1 MTRDALTAG
10 GVCVQSTSMLRAK
23 MLLDGLR
30 RLGGRRYG
38 RTAFWYLGVERLVVG
53 VVEPG
58 DDEPLL
64 TACATVTGQAQTP
77 FSAGLLE
84 AALVVGSRGLDH
96 VAALDERFCA
106 LVPTP
111 GEGVAPAAVRMS
123 VEVPGPSSTLIRA
136 DREALEWA
144 VRLFAEA
151 RLRLVCVE
159 CADVARVRLCRYLG
173 HASGFTPEVA
183 PPARGPD
190 PLAAVSVATQWET
203 RAAELGGLLGVP
215 VGLALGR
222 FDVPVAD
229 PLDGTDA
236 SAQRP

>member
-1 MTRDALTAG
+1 
-10 GVCVQSTSMLRAK
+10 MLGAK
-23 MLLDGLR
+23 MLLHGLR

-77 FSAGLLE
+77 FAAGLLE
-84 AALVVGSRGLDH
+84 AAVLAGSRGLDH
-96 VAALDERFCA
+96 VAALDESLCTLTGVSGDEVVPA
-106 LVPTP
+106 LPDP
-111 GEGVAPAAVRMS
+111 PRAS
-123 VEVPGPSSTLIRA
+123 VEVPGPSATLIRA

-151 RLRLVCVE
+151 DLRLVCVE
-159 CADVARVRLCRYLG
+159 CADVARARLRRYLG
-173 HASGFTPEVA
+173 HASAFASGAA
-183 PPARGPD
+183 PAAREAD

-203 RAAELGGLLGVP
+203 RAAALGGQLGVP

-222 FDVPVAD
+222 FDVPEAD
-229 PLDGTDA
+229 PFDGADDREP
-236 SAQRP
+236 RP

>member
-1 MTRDALTAG
+1 MTWDALTAG
-10 GVCVQSTSMLRAK
+10 DACVQSKSMLRAN

-84 AALVVGSRGLDH
+84 AAIVADSRGLDH
-96 VAALDERFCA
+96 VAALDEPLCT
-106 LVPTP
+106 LVAAS
-111 GEGVAPAAVRMS
+111 GDGVATAAPGTS
-123 VEVPGPSSTLIRA
+123 VEMPGPSATLIRA

-144 VRLFAEA
+144 VRVFAEA

-159 CADVARVRLCRYLG
+159 CADVARIRLCRYLG
-173 HASGFTPEVA
+173 HVSGSPHEVA
-183 PPARGPD
+183 PLACDAD

-203 RAAELGGLLGVP
+203 QAAELGRLLGVP

-222 FDVPVAD
+222 FDVPVAE
-229 PLDGTDA
+229 PIDGPDDH
-236 SAQRP
+236 AQRL